1 MCVLATA
8 MDAFDRGCRVVI
20 VEDAV
25 GSSSD
30 LGHDAALSI
39 YHTRFAEQI
48 GVVQAAELVER
59 LIS

>member
-1 MCVLATA
+1 